1 MKNEIRKTN
10 KERRAAMNREEA
22 LSKSLSAAQLFLSTQ
37 LYKNARQIMLYMPLG
52 NETDTKAIIN
62 AALKDKKTVLL
73 PVTNQANGEITPYET
88 CETTSF
94 EKGAFSILEPQ
105 NAKKADISKIDVVV
119 VPGIAFSKNGARV
132 GFGKGCYDRLLA
144 LTNATKV
151 GFCYAFQLCDFVE
164 TEEHDIKMDYIV
176 TENEIIKCN
185 GSCEL

>member
-62 AALKDKKTVLL
+62 AAFNDKKMVVL
-73 PVTNQANGEITPYET
+73 PVTDKATGEITAYEVRK
-88 CETTSF
+88 ETAF

-105 NAKKADISKIDVVV
+105 NTKQADMSKTDVVI
-119 VPGIAFSKNGARV
+119 VPGIAFSKSGARV

-144 LTNATKV
+144 HVCAVKV
-151 GFCYAFQLCDFVE
+151 GFCYDFQLCDFVE

-176 TENEIIKCN
+176 TENEIVEC
-185 GSCEL
+185 L